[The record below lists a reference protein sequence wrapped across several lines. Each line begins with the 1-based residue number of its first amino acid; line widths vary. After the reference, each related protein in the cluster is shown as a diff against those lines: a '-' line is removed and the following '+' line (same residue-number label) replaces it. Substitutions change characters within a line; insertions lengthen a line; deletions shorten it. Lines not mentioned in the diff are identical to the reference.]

1 MTVAKLKKQELSTIA
16 RVKALDIYFAEA
28 QKSTKR
34 ALCGIY
40 K

>member
-1 MTVAKLKKQELSTIA
+1 MTVAKMKKQELSTEA
-16 RVKALDIYFAEA
+16 QVKALDIYSAES
-28 QKSTKR
+28 QKSTER